1 MKPIKSMKSI
11 NITESKRESRTSNS
25 LQIMIKQ
32 VEDKEGEYI
41 AYYRSEFL
49 NATYLVYFRDNIF
62 GSVALHEFSEM
73 IKSKYRESEVKFE
86 ISNEKVKFKSRAL
99 LEAMSGSKI

>member
-1 MKPIKSMKSI
+1 METINKINNMINTKQKRASNNVQITIKRI
-11 NITESKRESRTSNS
+11 EN
-25 LQIMIKQ
+25 
-32 VEDKEGEYI
+32 KEGEYI

-73 IKSKYRESEVKFE
+73 IKSKYRESEVNFI
-86 ISNEKVKFKSRAL
+86 ISDEKVEFKSRAL

>member
-1 MKPIKSMKSI
+1 METINKINNMINTKQKRASNNVQITIKRI
-11 NITESKRESRTSNS
+11 EN
-25 LQIMIKQ
+25 
-32 VEDKEGEYI
+32 KEGEYI

-73 IKSKYRESEVKFE
+73 IKSKYRESEVNFI
-86 ISNEKVKFKSRAL
+86 ISDEKVEFKSRAL
-99 LEAMSGSKI
+99 LEAMNGSKI

>member
-1 MKPIKSMKSI
+1 METIDRINNMKDTKYTKQKKASNNIQITIKRI
-11 NITESKRESRTSNS
+11 
-25 LQIMIKQ
+25 
-32 VEDKEGEYI
+32 EDKEGEYV

-73 IKSKYRESEVKFE
+73 IKSKYNESNIDFI
-86 ISNEKVKFKSRAL
+86 ISNEKVEFKSRAL
-99 LEAMSGSKI
+99 LEAMSGVKI

>member
-1 MKPIKSMKSI
+1 MKPIKSI
-11 NITESKRESRTSNS
+11 NITESKRVSRASNS
-25 LQIMIKQ
+25 LQITIKQ
-32 VEDKEGEYI
+32 VENKEGEYV
-41 AYYRSEFL
+41 AYYKSEFL

-73 IKSKYRESEVKFE
+73 IKSKYRESEVNFI
-86 ISNEKVKFKSRAL
+86 ISDEKVEFKSRAL